1 MKRRQLIEPDLC
13 VVHKKLSDKEAK
25 EISDFIKEY
34 KKKEAL
40 KKAKH
45 RKAAQFFSSTFL
57 IINPNGVILFGFF
70 LFSIFEVSIK
80 TLRYNTITYNYCN
93 YHEIPILKRIYL
105 A

>member
-1 MKRRQLIEPDLC
+1 MKRRQLIEPDLY

-45 RKAAQFFSSTFL
+45 RKAA
-57 IINPNGVILFGFF
+57 
-70 LFSIFEVSIK
+70 
-80 TLRYNTITYNYCN
+80 
-93 YHEIPILKRIYL
+93 
-105 A
+105 